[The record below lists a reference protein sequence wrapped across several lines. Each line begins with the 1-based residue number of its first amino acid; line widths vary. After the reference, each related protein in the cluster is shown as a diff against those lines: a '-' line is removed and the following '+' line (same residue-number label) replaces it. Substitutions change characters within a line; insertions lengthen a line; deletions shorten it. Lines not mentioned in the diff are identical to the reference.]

1 MSEKFS
7 MKKFL
12 REHRRDAVLLLS
24 LILIAV
30 AALLAVLLI
39 TDSGDLVKV
48 ELDGVEVAKYPLGK
62 DGEYAIGDGN
72 TLVIENGEAY
82 MKYADCPDGTC
93 VRTGRISKRGQTII
107 CLPNRVAVTVIT
119 DSDGPDMVS

>member
-12 REHRRDAVLLLS
+12 GEHRRDAVLLLS

-48 ELDGVEVAKYPLGK
+48 ELDGVEVAKYPLDK